1 MCGLAGLYAYHY
13 AANPVDLAELR
24 SIRDHMAARG
34 PDGEGE
40 WQSADGRVGFGH
52 RRLAIIDLSDRAAQ
66 PMASADGKAV
76 IVFNGEIY
84 NYRALRSDLETKG
97 YVFRTQSD
105 TEVLLYLYAHKGA
118 AMVHDLRG
126 MFAFGLWDDDKQ
138 GLLLARDPYGIKPL
152 YYADDGWTLRFA
164 SQVKALVA
172 GRRAGLD
179 PDPAG
184 WAGFFLFG
192 NVPEPYTIYRD
203 IRAVPAGATLWIDRR
218 GPHEPER
225 YFSLPQ
231 IFADAE
237 RPAAT
242 RSEDAPSRIRA
253 ALIDSVRHHLVA
265 DVPVGI
271 FLSSG
276 VDSGALLGL
285 MRDAGHDD
293 VHAIT
298 LTYEEFRDRHDD
310 EAPLAGVIA
319 RQYGARH
326 TIRTVTH
333 QEFRDDLPKIFT
345 AMDQPT
351 IDGINTWFVA
361 KAARE
366 QGLKAAI
373 SGLGGDELVGGYPS
387 FNDIPRWVRWMRW
400 SACVPFAGEAF
411 RRAVSA
417 VNDVVPL
424 AHPKIAGFLK
434 YARSYAGA
442 YLLRR
447 GVFMPWELPDLMD
460 RKFIREGLR
469 RLDPIKHI
477 ASSLK
482 PGPRTAWG
490 KVAALESS
498 LYLRNQLLRDTDWA
512 SMAHSLEVRVPFV
525 DATLL
530 QAVAADF
537 AALPPAA
544 GKRLLA
550 AAPSTAVPEQIV
562 TRAKT
567 GFSTP
572 IERWLKDDERIR
584 GWQEVPRLRPRNC
597 PWARRWAYQVAR
609 P

>member
-1 MCGLAGLYAYHY
+1 MCGLAGIYAYHY
-13 AANPVDLAELR
+13 AANPIELAELR
-24 SIRDHMAARG
+24 TIRDHMAARG

-40 WQSADGRVGFGH
+40 WLSADGRVGFGH

-66 PMASADGKAV
+66 PMASADGKVV

-84 NYRALRSDLETKG
+84 NYRALRADLEAKG

-105 TEVLLYLYAHKGA
+105 TEVLLQLYASKGA
-118 AMVHDLRG
+118 AMVRDLRG
-126 MFAFGLWDDDKQ
+126 MFAFGLWDGDKQ

-172 GRRAGLD
+172 GRRTGLD

-218 GPHEPER
+218 GLREPER
-225 YFSLPQ
+225 YFSIPQ
-231 IFADAE
+231 VFAEAE
-237 RPAAT
+237 RSAA
-242 RSEDAPSRIRA
+242 RPDAQSRIRA

-265 DVPVGI
+265 DVPVGL

-298 LTYEEFRDRHDD
+298 LRYEEFRGRHDD
-310 EAPLAGVIA
+310 EAPLAGMVA
-319 RQYGARH
+319 RHYGARH
-326 TIRTVTH
+326 AIRTVT
-333 QEFRDDLPKIFT
+333 QEEFRADLPKIFT

-387 FNDIPRWVRWMRW
+387 FADIPRWVRWMRLERVRAVRRRCIPPRGFRGQRSGAVGASEDRGFFEICPLLCRRLSVAAW
-400 SACVPFAGEAF
+400 RVHAMGIARPDGPQIHPRRVAAARPGQAYRRDPQAGATHRLGQSGGARSRAFICATSCCAIPIGPAWRTRSKYAF
-411 RRAVSA
+411 R
-417 VNDVVPL
+417 
-424 AHPKIAGFLK
+424 
-434 YARSYAGA
+434 
-442 YLLRR
+442 
-447 GVFMPWELPDLMD
+447 
-460 RKFIREGLR
+460 
-469 RLDPIKHI
+469 
-477 ASSLK
+477 SS
-482 PGPRTAWG
+482 
-490 KVAALESS
+490 
-498 LYLRNQLLRDTDWA
+498 
-512 SMAHSLEVRVPFV
+512 M
-525 DATLL
+525 
-530 QAVAADF
+530 
-537 AALPPAA
+537 
-544 GKRLLA
+544 
-550 AAPSTAVPEQIV
+550 
-562 TRAKT
+562 
-567 GFSTP
+567 
-572 IERWLKDDERIR
+572 
-584 GWQEVPRLRPRNC
+584 
-597 PWARRWAYQVAR
+597 
-609 P
+609 